1 MTQRINLQY
10 SISLDELPAEIT
22 RLLQTAFNR
31 LQIASTH
38 DIPPKPLS
46 LEAIEQIEEVRTSL
60 ASIDQTLADVSA
72 MINGYLEYQIRSRQ
86 EENAPAVTDPHS
98 LSQLDALTRKLEQ
111 FREEN
116 ENPSQGSNS

>member
-10 SISLDELPAEIT
+10 SISLDELPAEVT

-31 LQIASTH
+31 LQLVGTQ
-38 DIPPKPLS
+38 DIPPAPLS
-46 LEAIEQIEEVRTSL
+46 LEAIEHLEDVRASL
-60 ASIDQTLADVSA
+60 ATIDQTLADVSA
-72 MINGYLEYQIRSRQ
+72 IINGYLDYQIRSRQ
-86 EENAPAVTDPHS
+86 PEKDPAVTDPQS

-116 ENPSQGSNS
+116 ENPSQGSGS

>member
-10 SISLDELPAEIT
+10 SISLDELPAEVT

-31 LQIASTH
+31 LQIAGAQ

-46 LEAIEQIEEVRTSL
+46 LEAIEYLEEVRSTL
-60 ASIDQTLADVSA
+60 ATIDQALADISA
-72 MINGYLEYQIRSRQ
+72 IVNSYLDYQIRSRQ
-86 EENAPAVTDPHS
+86 AEEPTAVTDPQS

-116 ENPSQGSNS
+116 ENSSQGSNS

>member
-10 SISLDELPAEIT
+10 SISLDELPAEVT

-31 LQIASTH
+31 LQLASTQ

-46 LEAIEQIEEVRTSL
+46 LEAIEHLEQVRTNL
-60 ASIDQTLADVSA
+60 ASIDQTLADVTA

-86 EENAPAVTDPHS
+86 AEEAPAVTDPHS

-111 FREEN
+111 FKEEN
-116 ENPSQGSNS
+116 ENTSQGPKS